1 MFKVH
6 EVTPK
11 KNSTQAHTYINIPQF
26 GKSSSLYFIKVEV
39 ELATTNILKT
49 KQERE
54 TGGRGGGEHIYKNET
69 LESAYEQY
77 KFQSTQCIMG
87 RFQHSS

>member
-26 GKSSSLYFIKVEV
+26 GKSRSLYFIKVEV

-54 TGGRGGGEHIYKNET
+54 TGGRGGGGNTFTRTKLWN
-69 LESAYEQY
+69 LPMN
-77 KFQSTQCIMG
+77 STN
-87 RFQHSS
+87 FSPPNA

>member
-1 MFKVH
+1 MFKAH
-6 EVTPK
+6 EAMPK
-11 KNSTQAHTYINIPQF
+11 NNFTNAHTYINILQF
-26 GKSSSLYFIKVEV
+26 GKSRSLYFIKVEV

-54 TGGRGGGEHIYKNET
+54 TGGGGEHIYKNET
-69 LESAYEQY
+69 LESTYEQY